1 MLDGTLPFI
10 VTCRQVVGVVSA
22 SSGRVS
28 DARMVEC
35 RECLSLNTVYF
46 VSMVA
51 VMCAWRQLLMEC
63 AELAYDLDWL
73 CQL

>member
-1 MLDGTLPFI
+1 MLDDTLHFI

-35 RECLSLNTVYF
+35 RECLSLNAVYF

-51 VMCAWRQLLMEC
+51 VM
-63 AELAYDLDWL
+63 
-73 CQL
+73 

>member
-1 MLDGTLPFI
+1 MLDGTLLFI
-10 VTCRQVVGVVSA
+10 MTCRQVVGVVSA

-35 RECLSLNTVYF
+35 RECITLNAVYF

-51 VMCAWRQLLMEC
+51 CMCEFSGTGLWNVLN
-63 AELAYDLDWL
+63 
-73 CQL
+73 